1 VTDWQVIAGR
11 GHPPIYPAITTQQH
25 VHPAGLQV
33 FLRLPDATTRRG
45 RALGASLAA
54 VLLVCASAFLIAAPP
69 SATASAVCAG
79 ANVHPSANNVPTV
92 DGATLCLVNQVR
104 LARGLHPLRANHE
117 LGRVA
122 RSQVTS
128 MVSHDYFADVRP
140 TGQTPL
146 SLVAVTRYPAH
157 AAEFSVGQNIAWG
170 TQSFTTPAHIV
181 AEWMASPPHRE
192 IMLSSIYRNAGV
204 AVIPAVPTILASS
217 GVGATYAIE
226 FGVRLSASAARR

>member
-1 VTDWQVIAGR
+1 M
-11 GHPPIYPAITTQQH
+11 
-25 VHPAGLQV
+25 
-33 FLRLPDATTRRG
+33 PDATTRGG

-54 VLLVCASAFLIAAPP
+54 VLLVCAYAFLTVAAPT
-69 SATASAVCAG
+69 ATASAVCAG
-79 ANVHPSANNVPTV
+79 ANVHPSAANVLQA
-92 DGATLCLVNQVR
+92 DAATLCLVNQVR
-104 LARGLHPLRANHE
+104 LAHGLHPLRANRE

-122 RSQVTS
+122 HSQVTS

-157 AAEFSVGQNIAWG
+157 AAEFSIGQNIAWG
-170 TQSFTTPAHIV
+170 TEGFTTPAHIV
-181 AEWMASPPHRE
+181 AAWMASTPHRE

-204 AVIPAVPTILASS
+204 AVMPAVPTILASS
-217 GVGATYAIE
+217 GTGATYAIE

>member
-1 VTDWQVIAGR
+1 
-11 GHPPIYPAITTQQH
+11 
-25 VHPAGLQV
+25 
-33 FLRLPDATTRRG
+33 LPDATTRGG

-54 VLLVCASAFLIAAPP
+54 VLLVCACAFLTVAAPTAP
-69 SATASAVCAG
+69 ASAVCAG
-79 ANVHPSANNVPTV
+79 ANVHHSAANVLQA
-92 DGATLCLVNQVR
+92 DAATLCLVNQVR
-104 LARGLHPLRANHE
+104 LTRGLRPLRANRE

-157 AAEFSVGQNIAWG
+157 SAEFSIGQNIAWG
-170 TQSFTTPAHIV
+170 TEGFTTPAHIV
-181 AEWMASPPHRE
+181 AAWMASTPHRE

-204 AVIPAVPTILASS
+204 AVMPAVPTMLAPS
-217 GVGATYAIE
+217 GTGATYAIE
-226 FGVRLSASAARR
+226 FGVRLSAGAARRSAH